1 MNFLFCQLQRI
12 IVGEKAPSLG
22 HFQVLFKSV
31 IFHIYLFDK
40 FLLGIIRHLHYLNH
54 NRHVSLTVY
63 ANFVCG

>member
-1 MNFLFCQLQRI
+1 MNFLFLSTSENNCWRE
-12 IVGEKAPSLG
+12 GPSLG

-54 NRHVSLTVY
+54 HRHVSLTVY